1 MKKRRFKMGSVFS
14 KQELELLLNVIQL
27 RIDYQ
32 MDKEWVVGNPLWD
45 MEKKL
50 KDLLFEFEK

>member
-1 MKKRRFKMGSVFS
+1 MGSVFS

-32 MDKEWVVGNPLWD
+32 LDKGWVVGNHLWD
-45 MEKKL
+45 METKL
-50 KDLLFEFEK
+50 KDLLTEFEK